1 MAISTSKFHV
11 SENERPYKKV
21 SPYFATR
28 KEAQQYIDDNEL
40 DDVSVSESFSV
51 NLF

>member
-1 MAISTSKFHV
+1 MAISASKFHV

-28 KEAQQYIDDNEL
+28 EEAQQYIDDNEL
-40 DDVSVSESFSV
+40 DDVGVSESFSV

>member
-1 MAISTSKFHV
+1 MQMTDSRFHV
-11 SENERPYKKV
+11 SENERPYKQV
-21 SPYFATR
+21 SPYFATAE
-28 KEAQQYIDDNEL
+28 EAQQYIDDNEL